1 MITCT
6 SEMSGRASRGIRFMD
21 QMPAITSRKVP
32 VNTRNRLRAH
42 HSMVQ
47 LITLHPSCSVHRELL
62 GRDYSSV
69 LASDN
74 RDLPRPARSQITLA
88 FIQTIAFVAEIYAGL
103 HSRHTHRRHS
113 RHEER
118 EVDLRAG
125 DGRTVS
131 PGEFYV
137 EDVAAFAR
145 WVWIRRPLHI
155 GLRRKGSNVF
165 HV

>member
-42 HSMVQ
+42 HSMIQ

-62 GRDYSSV
+62 GHDYSSV

-74 RDLPRPARSQITLA
+74 RDLPRPAPSQITLS
-88 FIQTIAFVAEIYAGL
+88 FIQHLACLPSIYTG
-103 HSRHTHRRHS
+103 
-113 RHEER
+113 
-118 EVDLRAG
+118 
-125 DGRTVS
+125 
-131 PGEFYV
+131 
-137 EDVAAFAR
+137 
-145 WVWIRRPLHI
+145 
-155 GLRRKGSNVF
+155 
-165 HV
+165 